1 MPKNTTWKFAHLL
14 APSMSNHEDGITVPE
29 MAKWLRHKFGEKTK
43 HTRKI
48 FISRDDA
55 PARKLINAEESGIT
69 IQESVKEK
77 GKKAELIESLIP
89 FENISES
96 IVLVSFK

>member
-1 MPKNTTWKFAHLL
+1 MK
-14 APSMSNHEDGITVPE
+14 EG
-29 MAKWLRHKFGEKTK
+29 
-43 HTRKI
+43 
-48 FISRDDA
+48 
-55 PARKLINAEESGIT
+55 KLINAEESGIT

>member
-1 MPKNTTWKFAHLL
+1 
-14 APSMSNHEDGITVPE
+14 
-29 MAKWLRHKFGEKTK
+29 
-43 HTRKI
+43 
-48 FISRDDA
+48 
-55 PARKLINAEESGIT
+55 LINVEELGIT
-69 IQESVKEK
+69 IQESVKGK

>member
-1 MPKNTTWKFAHLL
+1 
-14 APSMSNHEDGITVPE
+14 
-29 MAKWLRHKFGEKTK
+29 
-43 HTRKI
+43 
-48 FISRDDA
+48 
-55 PARKLINAEESGIT
+55 
-69 IQESVKEK
+69 VKEK